1 MILGADM
8 RAGCPGPGD
17 QFSVVMNGAVV
28 GTFTFAAGGREATTF
43 AIGPDSMRLY
53 AFDIDDVWVFDTG
66 SARLTRGCAVIQPQ
80 VGGFAPGG
88 YVRIFVMPDEIRPGC
103 GAPGRRVGL
112 VRDGV
117 RLVPDLPWQPGEYRP
132 SPPVEFKQPDIVV
145 RAPDT
150 GSGGAPRAAAA
161 PATALATLIAG
172 CSALFAAALVLR
184 VRCR

>member
-1 MILGADM
+1 
-8 RAGCPGPGD
+8 
-17 QFSVVMNGAVV
+17 
-28 GTFTFAAGGREATTF
+28 
-43 AIGPDSMRLY
+43 
-53 AFDIDDVWVFDTG
+53 
-66 SARLTRGCAVIQPQ
+66 
-80 VGGFAPGG
+80 
-88 YVRIFVMPDEIRPGC
+88 VRIFVMPDEIRPGC

-150 GSGGAPRAAAA
+150 GSGGAPEAAGSPAA
-161 PATALATLIAG
+161 ALATLIAG
-172 CSALFAAALVLR
+172 CCALFAAALVLR